1 VSKADEACAQAP
13 VAPLRRAA
21 QRGNPI
27 FVGGVPR
34 SGTTLLRVML
44 DTHPDIHCGT
54 ELRAVDALATLW
66 SACRESVRPP
76 LSEAYALPDPSLR
89 PAFAGL
95 IMAFLRPAWEASGK
109 PRVAEK
115 TPWNLLVFPE
125 LRELF
130 PDSALVHVI
139 RDGRDVV
146 ASRLDIDRRAAGAGP
161 LDTVARAR
169 ERALEWVAAMRLR
182 RRMLAD
188 PGLAPAYYEL
198 RYESLV
204 SDARATLRPLFDFI
218 GVEHDDGVLRYHD
231 IDRNVAGSEE
241 WSAAG
246 VQRPLYASSIGRW
259 RASLDPAELAAVLE
273 VAGPAL
279 DELGYL
285 ERGDSA

>member
-1 VSKADEACAQAP
+1 MSEADEMREQAP
-13 VAPLRRAA
+13 PSAWRRAA

-34 SGTTLLRVML
+34 SGTTLLRVIL

-54 ELRAVDALATLW
+54 ELRAVDALAALW
-66 SACRESVRPP
+66 NACRDSVRPP
-76 LSEAYALPDPSLR
+76 LSEAYALPDPTLR
-89 PAFAGL
+89 PAFARL
-95 IMAFLRPAWEASGK
+95 IMAFLRPAWDASGK

-115 TPWNLLVFPE
+115 TPWNLLVFPQ

-146 ASRLDIDRRAAGAGP
+146 ASRLEIDRREAGAGE
-161 LDTVARAR
+161 LDTAGRAR
-169 ERALEWVAAMRLR
+169 ERALEWVAAMQLR

-204 SDARATLRPLFDFI
+204 RDARATLVPLFEFV
-218 GVEHDDGVLRYHD
+218 GVAFDDRVLRYHRV
-231 IDRNVAGSEE
+231 DRNVAGSEE
-241 WSAAG
+241 WSAAS

-259 RASLDPAELAAVLE
+259 RASLGPVELAAVLD

-279 DELGYL
+279 RELGYL